1 MNHNEEYINFFTS
14 DIEKIGKKISYYN
27 NNAKELL
34 MNNIT
39 ISKNINKEF
48 NLSYKN
54 IHDNFAILHNILN
67 KFFSFILQIN
77 SLSDIMSKMKQNIDF
92 YENKLLFNNR
102 LLKKNIT
109 LIAFLDNLL
118 KYYNYS
124 DFIDIK
130 KLKDNDFDIVEN
142 NEKIFFYDTQNNT
155 EHIYYDKFK
164 EYLEKINIENL
175 INNSNKLEYE
185 YFDNLD
191 IDISF
196 NDNIDFELDKDINLT
211 KQLINNIKKKASR
224 NKYILEEYNKQIS
237 YNIKINKE
245 LYDYLYSF
253 PINFKY
259 FNINNNFLQDNIPKL
274 NINHSDIHCDIH
286 SDIKIYF
293 EKIDKKYDEFLNTSH
308 HSTSNFTS
316 IIFELSKLK
325 SYFNFL
331 DNFFNIDNLY
341 TIINKNEDKSI
352 ISQLIDIYKKA
363 NKNFDFINY
372 QTICL
377 NTIENINNF
386 IEINKNFIQ
395 VSYPN
400 FLQSK
405 NLFYQNNINK
415 LSLQNEYRSIIYRFL
430 HFLINDNNFH
440 HFNNKLIDEI
450 FHNQTY
456 IYKYNFDNIRYYLTE
471 KQTLYLSLIQRND
484 NKIII
489 ENEIINLHEIFEK
502 ETNYLQY
509 LISNIIYGKNEK
521 IIEKNS
527 NILDIEIEIVEKVE
541 KVDIIN
547 NEIKII
553 MNDIDNNKTNI
564 LNEITNIIKYYL

>member
-67 KFFSFILQIN
+67 KFLSFILQIN

-109 LIAFLDNLL
+109 LIAFFDNLL

-130 KLKDNDFDIVEN
+130 KLKDNDFDILEN

-286 SDIKIYF
+286 CDIKIYF